1 MTFKSETHPS
11 IAPSVKSDGTVTDT
25 EPGRLLAR
33 GMSGGREAG
42 TDTGWQP
49 STDPET
55 GDQVQSSVAASTGD
69 NEQVP
74 TSITTDS
81 TIDSRHERWG
91 PALTAELCLWFTAI
105 AWGTN
110 LLVVKTALADLNEWV
125 FNTSRL
131 TLATLVLGWLAWLE
145 YRYRPGAPGKI
156 AWLTFAGFA
165 LLNGFLYQVFFF
177 LGISQTTAGNTALL
191 LSSMPMWTALF
202 SSLVAQ
208 DKLPLTGWVGLLV
221 TFYGTLFVL
230 LQNTT
235 VDLSGDYL
243 IGNLF
248 VLAGAMTWALAT
260 VISRPLLQVMS
271 PLRLAFLSSLST
283 MPLHILLCL
292 PFLEEAWP
300 SLSVGSNWAAIIY
313 SGLISTGVA
322 YATWHYGVRHLG
334 GARAGI
340 YQNVVTLVAVIG
352 GWLFLRE
359 PVLSAQFLGGAAIVL
374 GVILMRLKK

>member
-1 MTFKSETHPS
+1 MTLKSETHPS
-11 IAPSVKSDGTVTDT
+11 IASPVTADGTVADT

-49 STDPET
+49 STDPATRDEVKSSAAASI
-55 GDQVQSSVAASTGD
+55 GDNDQVS
-69 NEQVP
+69 
-74 TSITTDS
+74 TSIRTDS
-81 TIDSRHERWG
+81 TTDGRQGGWG
-91 PALTAELCLWFTAI
+91 AALTAELCLWFTAI

-110 LLVVKTALADLNEWV
+110 LLVVKTALANLNEWV

-145 YRYRPGAPGKI
+145 YRYRPGATGKI

-221 TFYGTLFVL
+221 TFCGTLFVL